1 MIKHVFLD
9 LDNTLFD
16 FDAAE
21 RLALTKAWS
30 DLGIEV
36 TDAMLARYSE
46 INIAHWE
53 KLETGE
59 LTRGE
64 VLVKRF
70 EALYAEYGIVL
81 DAALTNRIYEG
92 YLAIGHIFMPGAPEL
107 LDALYGRY
115 KLYIASNG
123 LAATQAGRIKSA
135 GIARYFDGIF
145 VSETMGANKPSR
157 KFFELCSQGI
167 DGYEPGEAV
176 MVGDSL
182 TSDILGGINAGM
194 HTIWLNTKGKEA
206 RSIIPEYTV
215 TSLSE
220 IPELLEKI

>member
-21 RLALTKAWS
+21 RLALTKAWRG
-30 DLGIEV
+30 LGIDV
-36 TDAMLARYSE
+36 TDEMLSRYSV

-59 LTRGE
+59 LTRTE

-70 EALYAEYGIVL
+70 EALYKEYGIEL
-81 DAALTNRIYEG
+81 DAAETNRIYEG

-107 LDALYGRY
+107 LESLHGRY
-115 KLYIASNG
+115 RLYIASNG

-135 GIARYFDGIF
+135 DIARYFDGIF
-145 VSETMGANKPSR
+145 VSETLGANKPGR
-157 KFFELCSQGI
+157 VFFELCAKAIG
-167 DGYEPGEAV
+167 GFEPSEAV
-176 MVGDSL
+176 MIGDSL
-182 TSDILGGINAGM
+182 TSDILGGLNYGM
-194 HTIWLNTKGKEA
+194 HTVWLNTKGKTA
-206 RSIIPEYTV
+206 QRIIPEYTV
-215 TSLSE
+215 TSLYD
-220 IPELLEKI
+220 IPELLNRM